1 MNHNHM
7 NPSNR
12 LDAVHVIP
20 GDSKNKIVELIVQ
33 SKCLAYGVLEIYD
46 LDPSMRIHCEEI
58 GVSHFSLGFKKKKL
72 IRQFITLLLWVYV
85 NKPRVLFLH
94 SFYPSVFGIGLF
106 FLCPFTKSVS
116 VRHHNQVH
124 LISENRKAIYLDK
137 LVSRFT
143 HRTVAVSKTVRDT
156 LIQQN
161 CRPNKI
167 DIIHNGLELSRVNR
181 VEVEANR
188 KVGTLKL
195 LAAGRL
201 DWQKNYEL
209 MLSIAAELKNQK
221 IDFHLSILGNGHE
234 SYREQL
240 FTLSDQLELKAHVS
254 WLGWQ
259 PDIEEWLS
267 QSHIF
272 IHTALDEA
280 CPLVLI
286 EALLFGIPIVSSR
299 MGGSGEILSDFY
311 PETNPVG
318 VKCFTSQII
327 DTWNELSISS
337 ESALNNRTLAVE
349 KYGAETMRHKY
360 EVLTLS
366 YLGRSSSI

>member
-1 MNHNHM
+1 MKFNHL
-7 NPSNR
+7 NPFRR
-12 LDAVHVIP
+12 LDAVHVVP
-20 GDSKNKIVELIVQ
+20 GDSRNKIVELIVQ
-33 SKCLAYGVLEIYD
+33 SRSLAYGVLEIYD
-46 LDPSMRIHCEEI
+46 LDPSMRINCEKI
-58 GVSHFSLGFKKKKL
+58 GVSHFSLGFKNKKL
-72 IRQFITLLLWVYV
+72 LRQFIALLLWVYV

-124 LISENRKAIYLDK
+124 LISENRKAIQLDK

-143 HRTVAVSKTVRDT
+143 YRTVAVSKTVKET

-167 DIIHNGLELSRVNR
+167 DVIHNGLELTSANPA
-181 VEVEANR
+181 EAKFNR
-188 KVGTLKL
+188 KVGTLHL

-209 MLSIAAELKNQK
+209 MLSVAAELRNQK
-221 IDFHLSILGNGHE
+221 IDFHLSILGSGHE
-234 SYREQL
+234 SYKREL
-240 FTLSDQLELKAHVS
+240 LELTNQLELKAHVS
-254 WLGWQ
+254 WLGWK
-259 PDIEEWLS
+259 PDIEEWLLKS
-267 QSHIF
+267 DIF

-299 MGGSGEILSDFY
+299 KGGSGEILIDFY
-311 PETNPVG
+311 PETSPMD
-318 VKCFTSQII
+318 VKSFASEVI
-327 DTWNELSISS
+327 DTWKGLDFAILR
-337 ESALNNRTLAVE
+337 ALNNRMLAAE
-349 KYGAETMRHKY
+349 KYGSETMRQKY

-366 YLGRSSSI
+366 YLSRS